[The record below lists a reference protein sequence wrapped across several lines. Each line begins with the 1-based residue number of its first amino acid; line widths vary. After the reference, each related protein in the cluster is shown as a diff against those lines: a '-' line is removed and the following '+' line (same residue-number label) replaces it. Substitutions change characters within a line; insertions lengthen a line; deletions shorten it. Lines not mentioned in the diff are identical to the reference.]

1 MANSQRLGLPFLSAG
16 QAQKELSHN
25 EALLLLDAVVH
36 GCCPAAPA
44 NDPPLTPE
52 VGFAYICG
60 PNPTGAWAGRQHNL
74 AISSESGWRFIN
86 PVEGLEVVDRATGR
100 RWRFASGSWSLGI
113 VKANEIQ
120 IGGVKVL
127 GAQRPAI
134 ADAIGGTTIDA
145 EARSAL
151 TQILASLRA
160 HGIIAATG

>member
-1 MANSQRLGLPFLSAG
+1 MAKSERLGLPFLSAG
-16 QAQKELSHN
+16 QAQKELFHN

-36 GCCPAAPA
+36 ACCPAAPA

-60 PNPTGAWAGRQHNL
+60 ATPTGAWAGRMHNL
-74 AISSESGWRFIN
+74 AIYSESGWRFIS
-86 PVEGLEVVDRATGR
+86 PVDGLEVLDRTTGR
-100 RWRFASGSWSLGI
+100 RWAFASGSWALGVI
-113 VKANEIQ
+113 KANEIQ

-134 ADAIGGTTIDA
+134 ADAIGGVTIDA

-151 TQILASLRA
+151 AQILASLRA